1 MHRRRQRQKRK
12 ENFAI
17 LRELITMMKN
27 GDGTSMILR
36 KFAFGLVMAG
46 MLGAA
51 GWAQTAPGGR
61 GAAAGGKGVL
71 TVDDYFRLKE
81 VADPQISPDAKW
93 VAYVVKTAKLKE
105 DKNNERIWMVAAG
118 GGTAIPL
125 TAEKGSSSH
134 PGGSPDRK
142 YPAFLSAREGG
153 GGEDEEEG
161 KA

>member
-1 MHRRRQRQKRK
+1 MQRRRQRQKRM

-46 MLGAA
+46 ILGAA
-51 GWAQTAPGGR
+51 GWAQTAPGGS
-61 GAAAGGKGVL
+61 GAAVGAKRVL

-81 VADPQISPDAKW
+81 VADPQISPDGKW
-93 VAYVVKTAKLKE
+93 VAYVVKTASLKD
-105 DKNNERIWMVAAG
+105 DKKHERIWIVAA

-125 TAEKGSSSH
+125 TAEKVTSSH
-134 PGGSPDRK
+134 PCRRSNG
-142 YPAFLSAREGG
+142 
-153 GGEDEEEG
+153 
-161 KA
+161 